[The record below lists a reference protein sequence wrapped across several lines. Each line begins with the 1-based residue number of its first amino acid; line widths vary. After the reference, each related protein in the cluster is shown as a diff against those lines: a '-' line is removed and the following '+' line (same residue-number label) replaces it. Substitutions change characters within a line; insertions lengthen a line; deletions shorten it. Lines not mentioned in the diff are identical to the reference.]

1 MTTIRQDPG
10 RCVRHTTH
18 PSCLR
23 SGHAVKRRLEPT
35 SKTRVPVRGESSPGT
50 KPRRGRSRPGW
61 PLVFC
66 AVVALM
72 ARVAATTLV
81 PADLGELT
89 RDAGAI
95 SVVA

>member
-1 MTTIRQDPG
+1 
-10 RCVRHTTH
+10 
-18 PSCLR
+18 
-23 SGHAVKRRLEPT
+23 
-35 SKTRVPVRGESSPGT
+35 
-50 KPRRGRSRPGW
+50 
-61 PLVFC
+61 VFC